1 MLFKN
6 YTYTPYPAQ
15 PNVRLACVIVMA
27 PNQMFNTAYQIH
39 PQHRNGNPN
48 KAQWTVSYENEISI
62 FAGAAVE
69 NIIVDEQYMWG
80 IFVPQYE
87 PEVLGVTKNG
97 DQSRIAIFDNGK
109 HNGFWHGY
117 PADYIREQ
125 EVPPDVVLDTWRTKA
140 IISKPDINKI
150 IKGQW

>member
-1 MLFKN
+1 MLFRDF
-6 YTYTPYPAQ
+6 TYTPCPAQ
-15 PNVRLACVIVMA
+15 INVRILCAIIKS
-27 PNQMFNTAYQIH
+27 PSQTINEAYQIH

-48 KAQWTVSYENEISI
+48 KSRWTVSYEDELSI
-62 FAGAAVE
+62 FAGTAIDGV
-69 NIIVDEQYMWG
+69 ITDGQYMWG
-80 IFVPQYE
+80 LFVPLYE

-125 EVPPDVVLDTWRTKA
+125 EIPPDDVLDLWRTKE
-140 IISKPDINKI
+140 IIRKPDINKI